1 MIKSDDFKVL
11 TTKEEEQVEDLC
23 SYYVELRKYLAK
35 AEYAHQNGL
44 ALKMKEKLNVLIKKI
59 LNRILKYEII
69 IDGLENVPAGPVIYA
84 SSHQDFYDI
93 INSIYANP
101 EHCLTLNA
109 SNIRVALKLL
119 LSLNGVIF
127 VDRDSKDSRQEAT
140 IEMEKALAKGKSVNM
155 YPEATLNCTP
165 SKLHLPFNI
174 GMIRMAKRMN
184 VPVIPVVQEYTY
196 DETKLDGK
204 THVKSV
210 HIVFGEPVYVKE
222 DDDIFEKLEEYDEKF
237 STIRW
242 GLIEEKGSH
251 SRDKISNKLYTNY
264 IKTRIRDW
272 RIPNNDIYEERKQ
285 VFGSSDDRYLFY
297 HVNDVDFDENDN
309 LLPTEYV
316 RKLIKINQQH
326 GI

>member
-23 SYYVELRKYLAK
+23 SYYAELRKYLAK
-35 AEYAHQNGL
+35 AEYAHQNEL
-44 ALKMKEKLNVLIKKI
+44 ALKIKEKLNVLIKKI
-59 LNRILKYEII
+59 LNRILKYEIK
-69 IDGLENVPAGPVIYA
+69 IDGLENVPTGPVIYA

-109 SNIRVALKLL
+109 SNIRVALKCL

-127 VDRDSKDSRQEAT
+127 VDRDSKESRQEAT
-140 IEMEKALAKGKSVNM
+140 IEMETALAKGKSVNM

-174 GMIRMAKRMN
+174 GMIRMAKRMS

-222 DDDIFEKLEEYDEKF
+222 DDDIFEKLEVSIFKNMKKEINNNFASNQSEIFNKGIRLNLFYKRFDKLIINSNLEDEKQEYIF
-237 STIRW
+237 NSSKHFQLI
-242 GLIEEKGSH
+242 GLGSC
-251 SRDKISNKLYTNY
+251 L
-264 IKTRIRDW
+264 
-272 RIPNNDIYEERKQ
+272 
-285 VFGSSDDRYLFY
+285 
-297 HVNDVDFDENDN
+297 
-309 LLPTEYV
+309 
-316 RKLIKINQQH
+316 
-326 GI
+326 

>member
-35 AEYAHQNGL
+35 AEYAHQNEL

-59 LNRILKYEII
+59 LNCILKYEIK

-119 LSLNGVIF
+119 LSINGVIF

>member
-127 VDRDSKDSRQEAT
+127 VDRDSKESRQEAT

>member
-1 MIKSDDFKVL
+1 
-11 TTKEEEQVEDLC
+11 
-23 SYYVELRKYLAK
+23 
-35 AEYAHQNGL
+35 
-44 ALKMKEKLNVLIKKI
+44 
-59 LNRILKYEII
+59 
-69 IDGLENVPAGPVIYA
+69 
-84 SSHQDFYDI
+84 
-93 INSIYANP
+93 
-101 EHCLTLNA
+101 
-109 SNIRVALKLL
+109 
-119 LSLNGVIF
+119 
-127 VDRDSKDSRQEAT
+127 
-140 IEMEKALAKGKSVNM
+140 METALAKGKSVNM

>member
-1 MIKSDDFKVL
+1 MIKNDDFRVL

-23 SYYVELRKYLAK
+23 TYYAELRKYLAK
-35 AEYAHQNGL
+35 AEYAHQNKL
-44 ALKMKEKLNVLIKKI
+44 ALKIKEKLNILIKKI
-59 LNRILKYEII
+59 LNRILKYAII
-69 IDGLENVPAGPVIYA
+69 IDGLGNVPAGPVIYA
-84 SSHQDFYDI
+84 SSHQDFYDV

-109 SNIRVALKLL
+109 SNIRVALKCL

-127 VDRDSKDSRQEAT
+127 IDRDSKESRQEAT

-184 VPVIPVVQEYTY
+184 VPIIPVVQEYTY

-210 HIVFGEPVYVKE
+210 HIVFGEPIYVKE
-222 DDDIFEKLEEYDEKF
+222 NDDIFEKLEEYDEKF
-237 STIRW
+237 STLRW

>member
-1 MIKSDDFKVL
+1 MRKESDFRVL
-11 TTKEEEQVEDLC
+11 TVKEESCVKDLHG
-23 SYYVELRKYLAK
+23 YYEELREYLKK
-35 AEYAHQNGL
+35 AEYTHQNEL
-44 ALKMKEKLNVLIKKI
+44 ALKIKEKLNGLIKKI
-59 LNRILKYEII
+59 LKYTLKYDIK
-69 IDGLENVPAGPVIYA
+69 IDGLENILSSPVIYA
-84 SSHQDFYDI
+84 SSHQDFFDI

-109 SNIRVALKLL
+109 SNISAPLKFL
-119 LSLNGVIF
+119 LSINGVIF
-127 VDRDSKDSRQEAT
+127 VDRNSKKSRQEAT
-140 IEMEKALAKGKSVNM
+140 IEMEKALAKGKSVNL
-155 YPEATLNCTP
+155 YPEATWNCTP

-174 GMIRMAKRMN
+174 GMIRMAQRMN

-196 DETKLDGK
+196 DESKLDGK
-204 THVKSV
+204 SHVKSV

-222 DDDIFEKLEEYDEKF
+222 NDDIFEKLEEFDEKF

-242 GLIEEKGSH
+242 SLIEEKGIY

-272 RIPNNDIYEERKQ
+272 KIPNNNIYEERKQ

-297 HVNDVDFDENDN
+297 PVNDVDFDENDN
-309 LLPTEYV
+309 LLPTKYV
-316 RKLIKINQQH
+316 RELIKINQQH